1 MSRRTQVTVKPKQ
14 LVVLGG
20 SGFVG
25 SHLLPRLA
33 RDGHRM
39 RLLSRNRERRRA
51 LAVLPGVSIRSVDV
65 YDANALRR
73 QFEGADAVIN
83 LVGILNAFG
92 EQTFQHAH
100 VELTQRILGACQA
113 AGVPRLHHMSALKAG
128 QGLSQYLKSKGEAEA
143 LVRHSSLDWTIY
155 QPSVMFGAGGGLVDR
170 FATLLRQMPA
180 LPLAR
185 ASSRMAPTWAGDV
198 AEAMAR
204 CVGNDAL
211 GVDQSFELYG
221 PDVLTLG
228 EIVRMIRDT
237 IGVRTPIIPL
247 PDSLGRLQAQVAQLL
262 PGKPFSLDNF
272 RSLRTDSVG
281 KTDGYASLG
290 IVPQPLA
297 AWLPVLLKEP
307 ARQRRLSGARSTGR

>member
-1 MSRRTQVTVKPKQ
+1 MTLKSKQ

-25 SHLLPRLA
+25 SHLLPRLI
-33 RDGHRM
+33 RDGHRIV
-39 RLLSRNRERRRA
+39 LLSRNREQRRA
-51 LAVLPGVSIRSVDV
+51 LGVLPGVSIHSVDV

-92 EQTFQHAH
+92 EQTFQRAH
-100 VELTQRILGACQA
+100 VDLTQRVLGACQA
-113 AGVPRLHHMSALKAG
+113 AGVSRLHHMSALKAG

-143 LVRHSSLDWTIY
+143 QVRNSSIDWTIY
-155 QPSVMFGAGGGLVDR
+155 QPSVMFGADGGLVAR
-170 FATLLRQMPA
+170 FASLLRQMPV

-185 ASSRMAPTWAGDV
+185 APSKMAPTWAGDV

-204 CVGNDAL
+204 CIGDDKL
-211 GVDQSFELYG
+211 GIDRSFELYG

-228 EIVRMIRDT
+228 EIVHMIRDT
-237 IGVRTPIIPL
+237 MGLRTPIMAL
-247 PDSLGRLQAQVAQLL
+247 PDSLGRLQAQVAQML

-281 KTDGYASLG
+281 KVDGYAALG
-290 IVPQPLA
+290 ITPQPLA
-297 AWLPVLLKEP
+297 AWLPVLLNIP
-307 ARQRRLSGARSTGR
+307 ARQRRLDLARSAGR